1 MASILDMNS
10 PANFYRTMLLANAIR
25 LQEGVKQRWYL
36 YVSQKNLRNSSGIF
50 RKAHAKVDL
59 TNETEN
65 KWV

>member
-1 MASILDMNS
+1 MASILGMNS

-50 RKAHAKVDL
+50 RKAWAKMDL
-59 TNETEN
+59 TSETEN
-65 KWV
+65 TLV